1 MATATRYDMKKT
13 LRFAYIEQASYSL
26 IGFIPYLLALYL
38 VSYLD
43 IEINTTVLVVALVA
57 LVAHLTGFMLIRKFG
72 KQLQSVHDKTGRAIM
87 SDHKYSIEMDE
98 GIPDELLGI
107 VDHFNTMV
115 AESERSSRN
124 FQELTTKM
132 MLYARDI
139 EHYQKRLREE
149 GESRQRLTRY
159 IDHNLADKIM
169 NNKEDTPLQNTRQ
182 EATILFADIRSFT
195 SISEH
200 MAPEEV
206 IGMLNAYFDA
216 MVEIIFHHNGVLDKF
231 VGDELMATFGLLGE
245 PEEGPLNALNAAID
259 MQRRCKSLMSE
270 FRLKGYPVFE
280 VGIGVNT
287 GDVVMGN
294 VGSKNRMDY
303 TVIGDTVNV
312 AARLEQ
318 MAEGQCIVVGE
329 QTYTCCQSLVPM
341 RPKGEIKVKNRGAA
355 VKCYQVAR

>member
-1 MATATRYDMKKT
+1 MKKN

-38 VSYLD
+38 VLYLD
-43 IEINTTVLVVALVA
+43 IEVTTPVLVIALIA
-57 LVAHLTGFMLIRKFG
+57 LLAHLTGFMVIRKFG
-72 KQLQSVHDKTGRAIM
+72 KQLKSVSDKTGRAVIA
-87 SDHKYSIEMDE
+87 DHKFSIEMDE
-98 GIPDELLGI
+98 GTPDELISI
-107 VDHFNTMV
+107 VQHFNTML

-139 EHYQKRLREE
+139 EQYQQQLRDEGTSRARL
-149 GESRQRLTRY
+149 SRY
-159 IDHNLADKIM
+159 VDHNLVEKIL
-169 NNKEDTPLQNTRQ
+169 NHKEDTLLQNSRQ

-216 MVEIIFHHNGVLDKF
+216 MVQIVFHHQGVLDKF
-231 VGDELMATFGLLGE
+231 VGDELMATFGLLGD
-245 PEEGPLNALNAAID
+245 PEEGPLNAMKAAVA
-259 MQRRCKSLMSE
+259 MQGRIKTLMSE

-280 VGIGVNT
+280 VGIGINT
-287 GDVVMGN
+287 GDVVMGSL
-294 VGSKNRMDY
+294 GSKNRMDY

-318 MAEGQCIVVGE
+318 MAQGGCIIVGE
-329 QTYTCCQSLVPM
+329 MTYNYCHSFIPM
-341 RPKGEIKVKNRGAA
+341 QPKGEIKVKNRDTL
-355 VKCYQVAR
+355 VKCYQLSPRVSLPR